1 MRAPL
6 ISRARV
12 TGGYARFFGDEADR
26 SDNGITARLDGA
38 HYWRDRGKYCEVH
51 RRASRSSR
59 ACARRL
65 GSEPRSWRAQVGV
78 CRAAAALKPD
88 VVLELWRSLGADEL
102 RPLMRILAER
112 CDSATREELAIVL
125 HQSAL
130 KSERLKHLDK
140 EERMTHE
147 QARALDA
154 KPGSAPASPVS
165 SSTPP
170 KRDPKLK
177 GAKDTGAAASS
188 PGRKKLR
195 SGRAYGQKPGSEDAE
210 NAVGEEQLSP
220 PSGPVSKA
228 RLVAQRMLDGLFVT
242 RSTLPCPS
250 QVFATVDLLVLIMQ
264 LQARSSARVG
274 ALGCRGLNVSLFG
287 LRRISRRCI
296 G

>member
-1 MRAPL
+1 MSLSRWDEAETDPTMASRHVSMEHTIGAIAGNIAKCTDVRRAP
-6 ISRARV
+6 RAR
-12 TGGYARFFGDEADR
+12 ARAA
-26 SDNGITARLDGA
+26 SDLSGVCGA
-38 HYWRDRGKYCEVH
+38 
-51 RRASRSSR
+51 
-59 ACARRL
+59 
-65 GSEPRSWRAQVGV
+65 RAQVGV

-102 RPLMRILAER
+102 RPLMRTLAER

-287 LRRISRRCI
+287 FRRISRRCI